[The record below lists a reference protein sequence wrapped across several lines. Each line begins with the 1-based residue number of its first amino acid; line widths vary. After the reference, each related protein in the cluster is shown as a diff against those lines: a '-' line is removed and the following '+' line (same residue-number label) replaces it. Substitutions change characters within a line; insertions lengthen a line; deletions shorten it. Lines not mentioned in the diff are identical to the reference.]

1 MFCPSCGTQND
12 DSARFCRNCGAALT
26 APPQSPTPSSDT
38 MRGVAPAR
46 PADSAVTATGKNP
59 TVAVILSILIVGVGQ
74 FYNADWKKGLVMLL
88 GASILA
94 LPTSGIGWLAVLI
107 WSAIDA
113 YQVAKGQGKKW

>member
-1 MFCPSCGTQND
+1 
-12 DSARFCRNCGAALT
+12 
-26 APPQSPTPSSDT
+26 